1 MSSNSFERIVDI
13 FDGRK
18 PLSRIEK
25 SNQSSPMVIYFV
37 VTNNGKLCFEIMK
50 DNFFVILGNQLY
62 DPKYLKDQGCN
73 EVFMAEDYGLCTY
86 VNHHKLKIYLFLTAM
101 REYRDELNKKEIKV
115 NYFDLESRKDKKDY
129 FDLLISFLKKRKI
142 DKIQIFELEDKPFE
156 KKFLKRMIEN
166 SIDVVVIKSP
176 MFIFER
182 EKFNEMAKGKKVY
195 RMASFY
201 QKARRDLNILMD
213 KNDQPVGGKWSFDEE
228 NRKKI
233 PKDTLIPS
241 LPSFKDSIHKDD
253 VIKVISKYFHNH
265 PGELTNLWFPVSRK
279 DAKKQLDEFIK
290 NRFLNF
296 GIYEDAMLEGENFL
310 FHSCISSLLNIGLLT
325 PSYVIERS
333 IKLADKYNVPINSLE
348 GFIRQIIG
356 WREFIRGIY
365 QEEGEYQIKQNYWNH
380 KNKLTDA
387 WYEGETGIIPLD
399 DAIKT
404 TIRDGY
410 VHHIPRLMV
419 ISNIMNLCEIHPDE
433 IYKWFMEMYIDSSD
447 WVMVPNVYGMATYAD
462 GGLMSTKPYTCGSNY
477 ILKMSNYKKGEW
489 CDTLDGLYWRFTEK
503 NRDFYESNPRLSLLT
518 RSLDKMDPQRKK
530 KIIGDAEKFIKS
542 HTK

>member
-1 MSSNSFERIVDI
+1 MSSQSLELLNKF
-13 FDGRK
+13 FDGSK
-18 PLSRIEK
+18 LSPKIEK
-25 SNQSSPMVIYFV
+25 FNRSTPMMIFFV
-37 VTNNGKLCFEIMK
+37 VTDNGKLCFEIMK
-50 DNFFVILGNQLY
+50 DNFFVILGNQLF
-62 DPKYLKDQGCN
+62 DPKYLKDQGCS
-73 EVFMAEDYGLCTY
+73 EVFMAEDFGLCTY
-86 VNHHKLKIYLFLTAM
+86 VKHHKLKIYLFLTAM
-101 REYRDELNKKEIKV
+101 REYRDELNEKEIKV

-129 FDLLISFLKKRKI
+129 FNLLIDFLKKRKI
-142 DKIQIFELEDKPFE
+142 HKIQIFELEDKPFE
-156 KKFLKRMIEN
+156 KKFLKRLIEN
-166 SIDVVVIKSP
+166 SIDVEIIKSP

-182 EKFNEMAKGKKVY
+182 GKFNEMAKGKKVY

-241 LPSFKDSIHKDD
+241 LPVFKDSIHKED
-253 VIKVISKYFHNH
+253 VIKVINKNFHNH
-265 PGELTNLWFPVSRK
+265 PGELTNLWFPVTRK

-333 IKLADKYNVPINSLE
+333 IKLADKYSIPINSLE

-365 QEEGEYQIKQNYWNH
+365 QEKGDFQIKQNYWNH

-404 TIRDGY
+404 TIKDGY

-518 RSLDKMDPQRKK
+518 RSLDKMDPERKK
-530 KIIGDAEKFIKS
+530 KIFGDAEKFIQS